1 MATTKVGIYRSYYG
15 PVPRDSSGQPLP
27 ESEWL
32 KKRPFSWVV
41 RWFGSDG
48 NRYSKSFRTRKEAEH
63 FTEIKQAE
71 VREGRGDP
79 PEEITLTN
87 FVNEHEQV
95 MNGQVASET
104 LQDQMRALRIFKAH
118 VGGGMSL
125 GEIRPRQAESFV
137 AMRLSLGAK
146 VATVNKDIRTLK
158 RVFNLAINPRGYL
171 PPGENPFG
179 GIKQRKQSAKSIRYV
194 TSEEYQKLQSAASPT
209 WWKTLFTGAYT
220 TGARLNEILNLTW
233 SDVDFAQNRIR
244 IASKEAG
251 DTLAGWEPKDHEGR
265 ILPVPVEVMQL
276 LADLQT
282 EAPEGCPYVF
292 VPGWRWDCI
301 QKSRKAG
308 TWQDEQ
314 RLVNNLNRRL
324 ETLRK
329 RAGVGKLTYHD
340 LRRSCLTNWASPDS
354 HGVPVG

>member
-1 MATTKVGIYRSYYG
+1 MT
-15 PVPRDSSGQPLP
+15 D
-27 ESEWL
+27 
-32 KKRPFSWVV
+32 
-41 RWFGSDG
+41 
-48 NRYSKSFRTRKEAEH
+48 
-63 FTEIKQAE
+63 
-71 VREGRGDP
+71 
-79 PEEITLTN
+79 

-95 MNGQVASET
+95 MKGQVASET
-104 LQDQMRALRIFKAH
+104 LQDQMRALKMFKAH
-118 VGGGMSL
+118 VGDGMSL
-125 GEIRPRQAESFV
+125 SEIRPRQAESFV
-137 AMRLSLGAK
+137 AMRLSSGAK

-171 PPGENPFG
+171 PPGEDPFG
-179 GIKQRKQSAKSIRYV
+179 GIKQRKQSVKSIRYV
-194 TSEEYQKLQSAASPT
+194 TSEDYRKLQSTASTT
-209 WWKTLFTGAYT
+209 WWKALFTAAYT

-233 SDVDFAQNRIR
+233 SDADFAQNRIR

-292 VPGWRWDCI
+292 VPDWRWDYI

-314 RLVNNLNRRL
+314 RLVNNLNRHL

-340 LRRSCLTNWASPDS
+340 LRRSCLTNWARHLPIHAIQKLAGHSDIKTTQVYSLSVQHDDLEKARRVQSRILRGGSTDPKLTHSGRKGGSLRREADGPS
-354 HGVPVG
+354 T